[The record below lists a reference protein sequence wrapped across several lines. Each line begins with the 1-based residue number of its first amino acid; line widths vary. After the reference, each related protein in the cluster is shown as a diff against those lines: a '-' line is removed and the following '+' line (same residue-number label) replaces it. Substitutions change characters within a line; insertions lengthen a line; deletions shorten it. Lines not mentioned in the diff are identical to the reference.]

1 MNFWLEMPQKPM
13 SDDLFIRYFTVRYQL
28 YKLTNYMEHTPELEE
43 TDSYLHAT
51 DFARAWMLGIIP
63 TEEVYREMMGRT
75 SSPSQIKAITMVL
88 NDNVRFNKEKERYA
102 DIKNIDFSLFRSLA
116 QKVVDRILEIELKRG
131 DSETQVTSLAEELKL
146 RLWS

>member
-1 MNFWLEMPQKPM
+1 
-13 SDDLFIRYFTVRYQL
+13 
-28 YKLTNYMEHTPELEE
+28 
-43 TDSYLHAT
+43 
-51 DFARAWMLGIIP
+51 MLGIIP
-63 TEEVYREMMGRT
+63 TEEVYREMMGRI

-131 DSETQVTSLAEELKL
+131 DSETQVTSLQKN
-146 RLWS
+146 

>member
-1 MNFWLEMPQKPM
+1 
-13 SDDLFIRYFTVRYQL
+13 
-28 YKLTNYMEHTPELEE
+28 
-43 TDSYLHAT
+43 
-51 DFARAWMLGIIP
+51 MLGIIP
-63 TEEVYREMMGRT
+63 TEEVYREMMGRI

-131 DSETQVTSLAEELKL
+131 DSETQVTSLAEELSYVYGAETFIRILQAFGKDT
-146 RLWS
+146 SYVTVTTGAAPNGVY